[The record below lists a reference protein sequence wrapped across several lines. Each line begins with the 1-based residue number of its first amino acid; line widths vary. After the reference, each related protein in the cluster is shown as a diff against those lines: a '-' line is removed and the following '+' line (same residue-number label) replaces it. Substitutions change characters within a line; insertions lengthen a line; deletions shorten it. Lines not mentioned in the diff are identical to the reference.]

1 MKEHDLAID
10 MTNLAKR
17 FGISLNGWLK
27 RITVAYLT
35 RRGTYVEFGSMGF
48 SSTGRILKDSKS

>member
-35 RRGTYVEFGSMGF
+35 RRGGI
-48 SSTGRILKDSKS
+48 R